1 MGMILIAI
9 MMSGNLPFNI
19 VWVGTT
25 LDDIFHILIIRMR
38 IVRMGVILGGNFL
51 GGRYPG
57 VEFS

>member
-1 MGMILIAI
+1 MILIEI
-9 MMSGNLPFNI
+9 MMSGNFPFNI

-25 LDDIFHILIIRMR
+25 LDGIFHILIIRMR
-38 IVRMGVILGGNFL
+38 IVQMGVILRGNFL

>member
-1 MGMILIAI
+1 MILIAI

-19 VWVGTT
+19 AWVGTT
-25 LDDIFHILIIRMR
+25 LDGIFHILIIRMR